1 MNTARQKFIGI
12 TMGCPVG
19 IGPEIILRFFAEEKG
34 QGPYVP
40 VVIGDAGQLER
51 CARELQIGADIVPWL
66 PGTPADA
73 GKLLVV
79 EPASTDG
86 CRSDSA
92 FWRWG
97 EPNRDTGRAA
107 LAYITEAVRLVRQG
121 TVDGMVTGP
130 IAKHAIQSAGCSFP
144 GHTEMLAS
152 LCGVSNY
159 GMMMAGK
166 RLKVSLVTIHIP
178 FAQVSVQLTRE
189 EILRVINLT
198 GETLSRDF
206 GLSQPRIAVA
216 GLNPHSGESGLF
228 GKEEIKIIEP
238 AVKAA
243 AGMWQVS
250 GPLPPDTVFMQTV
263 ASRYD
268 AVVAMYHDQGLI
280 PFKLIHFEDGVNV
293 TMGLPIVRT
302 SVDHGTAYDIAGKGI
317 ASASS
322 LAAAFVM
329 ACGIIT
335 NRKANKGK

>member
-1 MNTARQKFIGI
+1 
-12 TMGCPVG
+12 
-19 IGPEIILRFFAEEKG
+19 
-34 QGPYVP
+34 
-40 VVIGDAGQLER
+40 
-51 CARELQIGADIVPWL
+51 
-66 PGTPADA
+66 
-73 GKLLVV
+73 
-79 EPASTDG
+79 
-86 CRSDSA
+86 
-92 FWRWG
+92 
-97 EPNRDTGRAA
+97 
-107 LAYITEAVRLVRQG
+107 
-121 TVDGMVTGP
+121 
-130 IAKHAIQSAGCSFP
+130 
-144 GHTEMLAS
+144 
-152 LCGVSNY
+152 
-159 GMMMAGK
+159 MMMAGK

-178 FAQVSVQLTRE
+178 FAQVSVQLTRK
-189 EILRVINLT
+189 EILRLINLT

-228 GKEEIKIIEP
+228 GDEEIKIIEP

-243 AGMWQVS
+243 AGRWQVS

-329 ACGIIT
+329 ACGIAT
-335 NRKANKGK
+335 NRKANNGK